1 MRFNNEL
8 RFNTEPRRIVFVLGA
23 AAALLGAA
31 PERPSAQ
38 VQMLPE
44 VVVTASRI
52 PVPSAAVGSAATVID
67 GDDVDARQDRTVG
80 EALRE
85 VPGVAVSRSGGDGA
99 YTQVR
104 IRGAEANQTLVLI
117 DGIEVGDPA
126 NGSEFDF
133 GDLLAGGI
141 ERVEVLRGPQ
151 SALWGSDAIGGVVN
165 VVTRRGRGAPEISV
179 EAEAGSFG
187 TARGAA
193 SFRAG
198 GDRYHAA
205 VHAAGLHTDGVSAA
219 SEKRGNGERDG
230 HSNRTVHVKA
240 GLSPTPNASLDLV
253 GRWTDSE
260 VETDGFVPG
269 VGPVDADARTNAV
282 RRYHRGSVTLST
294 LDGRWTHEAG
304 AGLTDSR
311 RKYFQDGAATG
322 VFEGEKRKFDYQTNL
337 RFGAGGAEHA
347 LTLAAEREEESV
359 VSASIPASAFLDVD
373 RDVSHTGYA
382 AEYRLDL
389 LDSIHLSVAGRRDDA
404 TLFDDADTYR
414 VTVAYEHRP
423 WGTRLHASRGEGV
436 KNPTIFELFGFAPGF
451 RGNPDLSPE
460 TAAGWDAGI
469 EQALPGGE
477 AILDVTYFETDV
489 ENLIQGSGET
499 AVNLPGASRTHGVEF
514 AGTWRASADLTLSGA
529 YTWSAGRDAA
539 GKELVR
545 RPRHVASLNAD
556 YTFDVRDRPGRVNV
570 GVDFHGERTDTDF
583 QSFPAA
589 TVRLGSF
596 TLLKVVAGWRIRP
609 GVEVYAR
616 GENLLDSEYEEVLG
630 YGAPGRAIHGGVR
643 ATF

>member
-1 MRFNNEL
+1 MRFNNE
-8 RFNTEPRRIVFVLGA
+8 PGRITFILGA
-23 AAALLGAA
+23 AAAILGAA

-67 GDDVDARQDRTVG
+67 GDDIDARQDRTVG
-80 EALRE
+80 EVLRE
-85 VPGVAVSRSGGDGA
+85 VPGVAVSRSGGAGA
-99 YTQVR
+99 LTQVR

-117 DGIEVGDPA
+117 DGIEVNDPSG
-126 NGSEFDF
+126 GSEFDF

-165 VVTRRGRGAPEISV
+165 VVTRRGRGAPEISA

-205 VHAAGLHTDGVSAA
+205 VHAAGLRTDGISAA

-230 HSNRTVHVKA
+230 HRNRTVHVKA
-240 GLSPTPNASLDLV
+240 GVSPTPNASLDLV
-253 GRWTDSE
+253 GRWTDAE
-260 VETDGFVPG
+260 VETDGFVFG
-269 VGPVDADARTNAV
+269 VGLADTDERTSAV

-311 RKYFQDGAATG
+311 RKYFKDGAATS

-347 LTLAAEREEESV
+347 LTLAAEREEESMF
-359 VSASIPASAFLDVD
+359 SASVD
-373 RDVSHTGYA
+373 RDISHTGYA

-389 LDSIHLSVAGRRDDA
+389 LDSIHLSVAGRRDDTA
-404 TLFDDADTYR
+404 LFDDTDTYR

-423 WGTRLHASRGEGV
+423 SGTRLHASRGEGV
-436 KNPTIFELFGFAPGF
+436 KNPTIFELFGSIPSSFGSF

-469 EQALPGGE
+469 EQSLPGGE

-489 ENLIQGSGET
+489 ENLIEFHTLPDFSST
-499 AVNLPGASRTHGVEF
+499 VVNRPGASRTYGVEF
-514 AGTWRASADLTLSGA
+514 AGTWRAAADLTLSGA
-529 YTWSAGRDAA
+529 YTWSVGRDAN

-545 RPRHVASLNAD
+545 RPKHVASLNAD
-556 YTFDVRDRPGRVNV
+556 YAFDVRDRPGRVNV
-570 GVDFHGERTDTDF
+570 GVDFHGERTDTDY
-583 QSFPAA
+583 PA

-596 TLLKVVAGWRIRP
+596 TLLKIVAGWRIRP
-609 GVEVYAR
+609 GVEIYAR
-616 GENLLDSEYEEVLG
+616 GENLLDREYEEVLG

>member
-67 GDDVDARQDRTVG
+67 GDDVDAKQDRTVG

-193 SFRAG
+193 SFRVG

-205 VHAAGLHTDGVSAA
+205 VHAAGVRTDGVSAA

-230 HSNRTVHVKA
+230 HRNRTVHVKA
-240 GLSPTPNASLDLV
+240 GLSPTPNASFDLV

-260 VETDGFVPG
+260 LETDGFVFG
-269 VGPVDADARTNAV
+269 VGFADADARTSAV

-337 RFGAGGAEHA
+337 HFGAGGAEHA

-529 YTWSAGRDAA
+529 YTWSVGRDAA

-570 GVDFHGERTDTDF
+570 GVDFHGERTDTDY

-609 GVEVYAR
+609 GVEIYAR

>member
-8 RFNTEPRRIVFVLGA
+8 GRIVFVLGA
-23 AAALLGAA
+23 SALLAAA
-31 PERPSAQ
+31 PERPSAQTRQ

-52 PVPSAAVGSAATVID
+52 PVPSAAVGSALTVID
-67 GDDVDARQDRTVG
+67 GDDIDARQDRTVG

-85 VPGVAVSRSGGDGA
+85 VPGVAVSRSGGPGA
-99 YTQVR
+99 LTQVR
-104 IRGAEANQTLVLI
+104 IRGAEANHTLVLI

-151 SALWGSDAIGGVVN
+151 SALWGSEAIGGVVN

-179 EAEAGSFG
+179 EAEAGSFD

-198 GDRYHAA
+198 GDRHHAS
-205 VHAAGLHTDGVSAA
+205 VHAAGVRTDGVSAA

-230 HSNRTVHVKA
+230 HRNRTVHVKA
-240 GLSPTPNASLDLV
+240 GLSPTPNASLDFV
-253 GRWTDSE
+253 GRWTDAE
-260 VETDGFVPG
+260 LETDGSVFG
-269 VGPVDADARTNAV
+269 VGLADTDTRTSAV
-282 RRYHRGSVTLST
+282 KRYYRGSATLST
-294 LDGRWTHEAG
+294 LDGRWTHEAS
-304 AGLTDSR
+304 AGLADSR
-311 RKYFQDGAATG
+311 RKNFEDGAVDS

-337 RFGAGGAEHA
+337 RFGAGGAEHS
-347 LTLAAEREEESV
+347 LTLAAEREEENV
-359 VSASIPASAFLDVD
+359 VSTSAFLDVD
-373 RDVSHTGYA
+373 RDVSHKGYA

-404 TLFDDADTYR
+404 TLFDDAGTYR
-414 VTVAYEHRP
+414 VAAAYEHRP
-423 WGTRLHASRGEGV
+423 WGTRFHASHGEGV
-436 KNPTIFELFGFAPGF
+436 KNPTIFELFGFASGF

-469 EQALPGGE
+469 EQSLPGGE
-477 AILDVTYFETDV
+477 AVLDVTYFETDV
-489 ENLIQGSGET
+489 ENLIQGFGDT
-499 AVNLPGASRTHGVEF
+499 AVNLPGASRTRGVEF

-529 YTWSAGRDAA
+529 YTWSVGQDAT
-539 GKELVR
+539 GTELTR
-545 RPRHVASLNAD
+545 RPRHVASLNAN
-556 YTFDVRDRPGRVNV
+556 YAFEIEDRPGRVNV
-570 GVDFHGERTDTDF
+570 GVDFNGERTDLRFDPAF
-583 QSFPAA
+583 VDPPAA
-589 TVRLGSF
+589 VRLGSF
-596 TLLKVVAGWRIRP
+596 TLLEVVAAWRVRP
-609 GVEVYAR
+609 GVEIYAR
-616 GENLLDSEYEEVLG
+616 GENLLDREYEEVLG
-630 YGAPGRAIHGGVR
+630 YGAPGRAVYGGLR

>member
-1 MRFNNEL
+1 MRFNS
-8 RFNTEPRRIVFVLGA
+8 EPRRIVFVLGA
-23 AAALLGAA
+23 VSAILGAA

-67 GDDVDARQDRTVG
+67 GDDIDAKQDRTVG

-165 VVTRRGRGAPEISV
+165 VVTRRGHGAPEISV
-179 EAEAGSFG
+179 ETEAGSFG

-205 VHAAGLHTDGVSAA
+205 VHAAGVRTDGISAA
-219 SEKRGNGERDG
+219 SEKRGNRERDG
-230 HSNRTVHVKA
+230 HRNRTVHVRA
-240 GLSPTPNASLDLV
+240 GLSPTPNASFDLV

-260 VETDGFVPG
+260 LESDGFVFG
-269 VGPVDADARTNAV
+269 VGLVDTDARTSAV
-282 RRYHRGSVTLST
+282 RRYYRGSVTLST

-304 AGLTDSR
+304 AGLADSR
-311 RKYFQDGAATG
+311 RKYFEDGATSS

-347 LTLAAEREEESV
+347 LTLAAEREEENV
-359 VSASIPASAFLDVD
+359 VSASAFSDID

-404 TLFDDADTYR
+404 ALFDDAGTYR
-414 VTVAYEHRP
+414 VTVSYEHRP
-423 WGTRLHASRGEGV
+423 SGTRLHASRGEGV

-451 RGNPDLSPE
+451 RGNPGLSPE
-460 TAAGWDAGI
+460 TAVGWDAGI
-469 EQALPGGE
+469 EQSLPGGE

-489 ENLIQGSGET
+489 TNLIQGFGDT
-499 AVNLPGASRTHGVEF
+499 AVNLPGASRTYGVEF
-514 AGTWRASADLTLSGA
+514 AGTWRVAADLTLSGA
-529 YTWSAGRDAA
+529 YTWSVGRDAA
-539 GKELVR
+539 GAELVR
-545 RPRHVASLNAD
+545 RPEHAASLNAD
-556 YTFDVRDRPGRVNV
+556 YTFEIGNRPGRVNA
-570 GVDFHGERTDTDF
+570 GVDFNGERTDKDF

-609 GVEVYAR
+609 GVEIYAR

>member
-1 MRFNNEL
+1 MRFNNE
-8 RFNTEPRRIVFVLGA
+8 PGRITFILGA
-23 AAALLGAA
+23 AAAILGAA

-67 GDDVDARQDRTVG
+67 GDDIDARQDRTVG

-85 VPGVAVSRSGGDGA
+85 VPGVAVSRSGGAGA
-99 YTQVR
+99 LTQVR

-117 DGIEVGDPA
+117 DGIEVNDPSG
-126 NGSEFDF
+126 GSEFDF

-165 VVTRRGRGAPEISV
+165 VVTRRGRGAPEISA

-193 SFRAG
+193 SFRTG

-205 VHAAGLHTDGVSAA
+205 VHAAGVRTDGISAA

-230 HSNRTVHVKA
+230 HRNRTVHVKA
-240 GLSPTPNASLDLV
+240 GVSPTPNASLDLV
-253 GRWTDSE
+253 GRWTDAE
-260 VETDGFVPG
+260 VETDGFVFG
-269 VGPVDADARTNAV
+269 VGFADTDERTNAV

-311 RKYFQDGAATG
+311 WKTFRDGAAAS

-337 RFGAGGAEHA
+337 RFGADGAEHA
-347 LTLAAEREEESV
+347 LTLAAEREEENV
-359 VSASIPASAFLDVD
+359 VAASAWSDLD
-373 RDVSHTGYA
+373 RGISHTGYA

-404 TLFDDADTYR
+404 TLFDGADTYR

-436 KNPTIFELFGFAPGF
+436 KNPTIVELFGSTSNF
-451 RGNPDLSPE
+451 RSNPDLSPE

-469 EQALPGGE
+469 EQSLPGGE

-489 ENLIQGSGET
+489 ENLIDFQFLPDFSST
-499 AVNLPGASRTHGVEF
+499 VVNRPGASRTYGVEF
-514 AGTWRASADLTLSGA
+514 AGTWRAAADLTLSGT
-529 YTWSAGRDAA
+529 YTWSVGRDAT

-545 RPRHVASLNAD
+545 RPKHVASLNAD
-556 YTFDVRDRPGRVNV
+556 YAFDVRDRPGRVHV
-570 GVDFHGERTDTDF
+570 GVDFHGERTDLDF

-596 TLLKVVAGWRIRP
+596 TLLKVVAGWRLRP
-609 GVEVYAR
+609 GVEIYAR
-616 GENLLDSEYEEVLG
+616 GENLLDREYEEVLG